1 MLETGPLDEV
11 GLPATKLSFPGESFC
26 CLRGRAAAIGTG
38 VGRAGIAG
46 CIASTVVISLSDG
59 TSGALE
65 IRAGIVRG
73 SAKA

>member
-1 MLETGPLDEV
+1 MLETGPLVEV
-11 GLPATKLSFPGESFC
+11 GLPAVTFSFPGESFC

-38 VGRAGIAG
+38 VVRGIAG

-59 TSGALE
+59 TSSALE

-73 SAKA
+73 SA